1 MTTTNKEEHLE
12 DITADEDF
20 LAKYVTWA
28 LWALAIIVILATVT
42 GQIESYDGL
51 YIWFA
56 THHITGIWAD
66 FAPLAVDGLTVVGE
80 LAIFAAIARAWE
92 WKSRIIP
99 WLSAGLGFFASVAAN
114 VGDKVQFHSIPTDLT
129 GAVFPIVGAF
139 GIVIGLGVLKRIA
152 KDHDEK
158 KAKDKLKL
166 GLTPEQISAQLLKDN
181 QELQRKLNQAAPVV
195 VDISPTPE
203 DGPGYWNANPQISPE
218 DLKGRVHVGEPVEI
232 KGLDVLIPPKDPTVV
247 APAAAPVVVS
257 REEARRRQ
265 TAADRGLLTNTG
277 QWQAIP
283 DELA

>member
-99 WLSAGLGFFASVAAN
+99 WLSAGLGFCASVAAN

-158 KAKDKLKL
+158 KAKDKIKP
-166 GLTPEQISAQLLKDN
+166 GLTPEQVSAQLLKDN

-195 VDISPTPE
+195 VDISP
-203 DGPGYWNANPQISPE
+203 E
-218 DLKGRVHVGEPVEI
+218 DLKGRAHVGEPVQI

-247 APAAAPVVVS
+247 APTVAPIVVS

-283 DELA
+283 EELA

>member
-12 DITADEDF
+12 DINADEDF

-99 WLSAGLGFFASVAAN
+99 WLSAGLGFCASVAAN

-158 KAKDKLKL
+158 KAKAKIKP
-166 GLTPEQISAQLLKDN
+166 GLTPEQISAQLFKDN
-181 QELQRKLNQAAPVV
+181 QELQRKLNEAPPVV
-195 VDISPTPE
+195 L
-203 DGPGYWNANPQISPE
+203 NISPE
-218 DLKGRVHVGEPVEI
+218 GLKEAENEEFEVKVTPYEAPPV
-232 KGLDVLIPPKDPTVV
+232 KGLDVLIPPKDPTAV
-247 APAAAPVVVS
+247 APTVAPVVVS

>member
-12 DITADEDF
+12 DINADEDF

-99 WLSAGLGFFASVAAN
+99 WLSAGLGFCASVAAN

-158 KAKDKLKL
+158 KAKIKP

-181 QELQRKLNQAAPVV
+181 QELQRKLNEAPPVV
-195 VDISPTPE
+195 L
-203 DGPGYWNANPQISPE
+203 NISPE
-218 DLKGRVHVGEPVEI
+218 GLKEAENEEFEVKVTPYEAPPV
-232 KGLDVLIPPKDPTVV
+232 KGLDVLIPPKDPTAV
-247 APAAAPVVVS
+247 APTVAPVVVS

-277 QWQAIP
+277 QWQVIP